1 MSAGG
6 MRRLYRPQTEEQLR
20 IMAYLIEAGVTRS
33 DVGRVWLLGPDK
45 VRLRRAGS
53 TTTMTVEVRDGKL
66 VLDMDPEDF
75 LGRLA

>member
-6 MRRLYRPQTEEQLR
+6 MRRLYRPQTEGQLR
-20 IMAYLIEAGVTRS
+20 IMAYLIKVGVTRS

-53 TTTMTVEVRDGKL
+53 TTTMTVEIQYGKL
-66 VLDMDPEDF
+66 VSDMAPMDF
-75 LGRLA
+75 LGR